1 MTRFRIAPAFAA
13 ILLLCAA
20 ISGTAHAR
28 AAADGPWRLKV
39 DLSSFFDGHIGTIE
53 RVIELRGGQ
62 WQGDIREGQMLLG
75 LRVSIADSAVNGL
88 MAVTAGSNWNSVSVP
103 FDAVVVDGVVERRL
117 SGPATYNVNVGFGRR
132 DRQQRDV
139 DIELRLERL

>member
-1 MTRFRIAPAFAA
+1 MIHLRSLSA
-13 ILLLCAA
+13 ITALLLLCVA
-20 ISGTAHAR
+20 IAGPAE
-28 AAADGPWRLKV
+28 AAASADGRWRLKV

-53 RVIELRGGQ
+53 RVIELRDGQ
-62 WQGDIREGQMLLG
+62 WQGDIRQGQMLLG
-75 LRVSIADSAVNGL
+75 LRVSIAESAVNGL

-117 SGPATYNVNVGFGRR
+117 SGPATYNLNVGFGRR